1 MAQNLPI
8 ALAWLGLMVMV
19 LAAGC
24 AAPPVKPP
32 TQPPGPDPAVIDAL
46 NDRADSAAA
55 QEHWDHPYE
64 NSALDYY
71 RRVLAL
77 ASDNLHARRGIEALV
92 ERYLQRARS
101 AADRQ
106 SHAAARSMLARARLV
121 DSEHPGIVPTEHYL
135 ALLLD
140 SKRQAL
146 SMDQAALAARD
157 PGLASSLQ
165 RLGVQAR
172 DPDCRTFITVRND
185 QDYRWIYGRMA
196 TAKGQGRIRAQ
207 FEVGAPSRVTLLCS
221 Q

>member
-1 MAQNLPI
+1 MAQISPI
-8 ALAWLGLMVMV
+8 ALARLGFWVIV

-24 AAPPVKPP
+24 TAPPAKPP
-32 TQPPGPDPAVIDAL
+32 AQPPGPDLQVTKAL
-46 NDRADSAAA
+46 IDRADAAA
-55 QEHWDHPYE
+55 TQEHWDHPYD

-77 ASDNLHARRGIEALV
+77 APDNVDARRGVETLV

-106 SHAAARSMLARARLV
+106 SHGAARSMLARARLV
-121 DSEHPGIVPTEHYL
+121 DSEHPGIAPAESYL

-146 SMDQAALAARD
+146 PMDRAALAARD
-157 PGLASSLQ
+157 PGLAHSLKQ
-165 RLGVQAR
+165 LGAQAR
-172 DPDCRTFITVRND
+172 HPDCRTFITVRND

-207 FEVGAPSRVTLLCS
+207 FEVGAPSRVTLLCP

>member
-1 MAQNLPI
+1 MAQISPI
-8 ALAWLGLMVMV
+8 ALVRLGLLVAAV
-19 LAAGC
+19 AAGC
-24 AAPPVKPP
+24 AAPPATSPAP
-32 TQPPGPDPAVIDAL
+32 PPGPDAEVMAAL
-46 NDRADSAAA
+46 NHRADAAAA

-77 ASDNLHARRGIEALV
+77 APDNLHALRGIETLA

-106 SHAAARSMLARARLV
+106 SHGAARSMLARARLV
-121 DSEHPGIVPTEHYL
+121 DSEHPGIAPTESYL

-140 SKRQAL
+140 SERQAL
-146 SMDQAALAARD
+146 RMNQAALAARD
-157 PGLASSLQ
+157 PGLAQSLQ
-165 RLGVQAR
+165 QLGAR
-172 DPDCRTFITVRND
+172 ARHPDCRTFITVRND

-196 TAKGQGRIRAQ
+196 AAKGQGRIRAQ
-207 FEVGAPSRVTLLCS
+207 FEVGAPSRVTLLCR